1 MKGRET
7 SRSGGGHVLH
17 SVVSNSDDTLYFK
30 LWLNTF
36 IKHFLFFV
44 YKRENYGNIVNITW

>member
-7 SRSGGGHVLH
+7 SRSGGGHILH
-17 SVVSNSDDTLYFK
+17 SVVSNFDDTLYFK

-44 YKRENYGNIVNITW
+44 YKWENYGNIGNITW